1 MVCDMKKMWIL
12 TGTQTAVVFMAIV
25 LSVFAKSFL
34 WVLIMLCIMIFLIL
48 ILALEIKRQQNIQNY
63 LLAKE
68 SRKNT
73 QRIEWDEEESEKLM
87 MIRRRVEYTT
97 LQSQI
102 DPHFL
107 YNTLES
113 IRSRALLDENE
124 EIASMTEILSKFFRY
139 CISNGE
145 KLIKI
150 REEVNHIQ
158 DYYYIQKYRFEDK
171 IDMEIRV
178 EDEDLLDGYI
188 PKMTLQPLVENAM
201 IHGLEQITANGKIT
215 MILQKMGKKI
225 VIYVEDNGAGMSVEQ
240 LNKLNDKMRKP
251 LIDAS
256 RQKGSHSG
264 IALTNV
270 NARIRIIC
278 GEEYGIHYR
287 SVEGRGTQA
296 ALTIPYIDE
305 FERVKYKEFFEVEE

>member
-1 MVCDMKKMWIL
+1 MKKMWIL
-12 TGTQTAVVFMAIV
+12 TGAQTAVGFMTIV
-25 LSVFAKSFL
+25 LSVFAKS
-34 WVLIMLCIMIFLIL
+34 VLGVAVMSGAMIFLIFL
-48 ILALEIKRQQNIQNY
+48 LMLELKHQQDIQRF

-68 SRKNT
+68 KESSKNIRK
-73 QRIEWDEEESEKLM
+73 IEWNEEENEKLK
-87 MIRRRVEYTT
+87 MIRRRIEYTA

-113 IRSRALLDENE
+113 IRGRALLDGNGD
-124 EIASMTEILSKFFRY
+124 IAAMTEILSKFFRY

-145 KLIKI
+145 RLIKI
-150 REEVNHIQ
+150 REEISHIQ

-171 IDMEIRV
+171 IDMEVRV
-178 EDEDLLDGYI
+178 EEEELLDGYI
-188 PKMTLQPLVENAM
+188 PKMTIQPLVENAM
-201 IHGLEQITANGKIT
+201 IHGLERVTGNGKIT
-215 MILQKMGKKI
+215 IILQRTGKK
-225 VIYVEDNGAGMSVEQ
+225 VVFYVEDNGAGMSVEQ
-240 LNKLNDKMRKP
+240 LNKLNDKMRQP

-256 RQKGSHSG
+256 RQKGNHSG

-270 NARIRIIC
+270 NARIRITC

-296 ALTIPYIDE
+296 TLTLPYIDE
-305 FERVKYKEFFEVEE
+305 FERVKYRELFDVE